1 MDVELT
7 SPSIVVQQVDPSNN
21 EWQLFPVS
29 LLFTK
34 DTIAR
39 EVNETFTLSIEFNE
53 KFLGVVPPPMIRRT
67 MVGIIQDNSG
77 ESRK

>member
-21 EWQLFPVS
+21 ERQLFPVS
-29 LLFTK
+29 LLFTE
-34 DTIAR
+34 DAIAR
-39 EVNETFTLSIEFNE
+39 EINEIFTLSIEFNE
-53 KFLGVVPPPMIRRT
+53 KVLGVMPPPMIRRT
-67 MVGIIQDNSG
+67 MVGTIQDNSS